1 METKDILFEI
11 RFIDTFAFMAS
22 SLDDLSSNL
31 KIDKKLLLKAYNLAR
46 FDQGVYDL
54 MEMMS
59 EHQQEKEELQEDI
72 FFLKKSVA
80 EYEQFINLNNIKELE
95 NYFAN

>member
-1 METKDILFEI
+1 MIPFKTSPEQLINLE
-11 RFIDTFAFMAS
+11 FIFNKI
-22 SLDDLSSNL
+22 SNL
-31 KIDKKLLLKAYNLAR
+31 EIDKKFLLKAYNLAK

-72 FFLKKSVA
+72 VFIKKSVA